1 MLTIL
6 IKWTKE
12 IILGLYFLE
21 TIVCVN
27 HIDQMYKRNIFRFTF
42 QGPLCVLTLLIKWTK
57 EKILGLYF
65 LGTIMCINYIDQTDK
80 GNNFRFILFRD
91 HCVY

>member
-12 IILGLYFLE
+12 IILGLLFLG

-27 HIDQMYKRNIFRFTF
+27 YSDQMDKR
-42 QGPLCVLTLLIKWTK
+42 
-57 EKILGLYF
+57 
-65 LGTIMCINYIDQTDK
+65 
-80 GNNFRFILFRD
+80 NNFRFIHFRDIVCVKYSDQMDKRNNFRFVLFRD
-91 HCVY
+91 HCLC

>member
-12 IILGLYFLE
+12 IISFILLG

-27 HIDQMYKRNIFRFTF
+27 YIDLMDKRNKFRFT
-42 QGPLCVLTLLIKWTK
+42 
-57 EKILGLYF
+57 
-65 LGTIMCINYIDQTDK
+65 
-80 GNNFRFILFRD
+80 LFSD
-91 HCVY
+91 HYVC